1 MARVMEFT
9 TGMVCHN
16 MLSLRDRKLL
26 RKHNLLEKEVDQRV
40 VIAADEKSQTH
51 PTPMKIFFV
60 NSRCNK
66 SYGYAMLKI

>member
-1 MARVMEFT
+1 
-9 TGMVCHN
+9 MVCHT

-26 RKHNLLEKEVDQRV
+26 RKLKLLDKEADQRM

-60 NSRCNK
+60 NPRCEE
-66 SYGYAMLKI
+66 SYVYAMLC